1 MEEKTVQLTQLD
13 NLGPKSRAWLNEIGI
28 FTLGDLEEIGP
39 VEAYRQ
45 IKARG
50 HNATLNLVYGIQGAI
65 IGAPWNHLPLDMRER
80 LRREVKELNE
90 RSQNERS

>member
-1 MEEKTVQLTQLD
+1 MENNPVQLTELE
-13 NLGPKSRAWLNEIGI
+13 NLGPKSRAWLNEIGV
-28 FTLGDLEEIGP
+28 FTLGDLEEIGS

-65 IGAPWNHLPLDMRER
+65 IGAPWNHLPLDIKER